1 MAFLQYEWECAFGH
15 FDVSSK
21 FYDNK
26 DIQTAKKEMPK
37 FLFLW
42 LKISKIFLNIYFLN
56 KQKKTTQT
64 ASDGENFKSLF
75 LYILKSFQIFKN
87 IMFSSN
93 MS

>member
-1 MAFLQYEWECAFGH
+1 MGTWDTGMAFLQYEWECAFGH

-37 FLFLW
+37 FLFLMA
-42 LKISKIFLNIYFLN
+42 KIFQNLSKPSLFL
-56 KQKKTTQT
+56 KQAKKTTQT

-75 LYILKSFQIFKN
+75 L
-87 IMFSSN
+87 
-93 MS
+93 